1 MDAHHEPGALDALI
15 QDGLAMQVG
24 TTLIAKYHYYCDFR
38 LLKMPKLLLLNSR
51 CLLDIFVLRHFH

>member
-24 TTLIAKYHYYCDFR
+24 TTLIAKYQYYRQFR
-38 LLKMPKLLLLNSR
+38 Q
-51 CLLDIFVLRHFH
+51 H